1 MSKRGRLDACL
12 TAFDFGVH
20 EIQTR
25 ETELQKVDLRTGQPT
40 PGGWRGSTIVRSAVA
55 PCEEAA
61 SLLRISNG
69 SCLCEDLGGRG
80 GGAIKGIG

>member
-1 MSKRGRLDACL
+1 MPDGLRLWCARDS
-12 TAFDFGVH
+12 DSRNVNYK
-20 EIQTR
+20 
-25 ETELQKVDLRTGQPT
+25 KVDLRTGQPM
-40 PGGWRGSTIVRSAVA
+40 PGGWRGSTTVRSAVA